1 MGLCFPDCSFA
12 VKADKLPQI
21 EGFVVAVTS
30 SGARDEL
37 IEGWDGLR
45 GSVFGGRQLCRW
57 AIYAGRGFFFF
68 NCHWGRP
75 LGSWWLFVRG
85 VTIGHG
91 M

>member
-12 VKADKLPQI
+12 VKAEKLPQI
-21 EGFVVAVTS
+21 EGFVAAVTS
-30 SGARDEL
+30 SEARDEL
-37 IEGWDGLR
+37 IEGWDGLH
-45 GSVFGGRQLCRW
+45 GSIFGGRKLCRW

-68 NCHWGRP
+68 NCHWVKP

-85 VTIGHG
+85 VTIEYG